1 MQLAR
6 HRVGLFVALAI
17 AGAFGPGAARAGAD
31 KSGDPSAGPGA
42 DTPSGTG
49 ADTNVPATPDKKPT
63 RSAAVAPVTLE
74 EVVVARN
81 RYEASDIQ
89 LKADNTVSVLSAE
102 DLANT
107 AVHNAAEA
115 LGLLTSVNVLTT
127 NAGSFIGG
135 VDSAARGEGM
145 FTSVRGLDAEFNV
158 NLINGVTVAQG
169 MPYSREVQLSLLPP
183 SGLKT
188 IILNKTSRADMDGD
202 AIGGTVD
209 FRTPTAF
216 DYSEP
221 FTSVTAGAR
230 VESRPIDYGDNG
242 LGYNLGAEI
251 ARRFGSNQ
259 QLGVYASAYYTIR
272 HFANSEMGGVMESG
286 CCDNGWKYKLGTADH
301 TTSSGVN
308 PPGIDPA
315 QNLEL
320 TAFNVGTSSGF
331 TKQFGGSTA
340 IDWQPDETLTA
351 YAHLTYAYALTQQDS
366 NLSQIVAMNVA
377 TGDASPFQTPQGY
390 YQPNL
395 QNISI
400 RYWLETNPEV
410 AELGTFQVGFDKKL
424 DTWTISPNL
433 FYSWGRD
440 DRPNHIEID
449 ARTSSAQGGD
459 ITDNGFPYNQTSLVG
474 YRNNFP
480 YANLTPEMTAQ
491 LYNIRGLP
499 ANDRGELQ
507 AGYSGQKKGGAKL
520 DLKKGFGEALELKF
534 GGKYTASSRN
544 VTFRDWTNPAFMDGS
559 TFGSLP
565 IWNGDYHPVF
575 PGKYGWS
582 VPRIDEDKLLGY
594 YGSAADEINNLDT
607 CGTVSQ
613 NPAVNYPN
621 SLNCNTQKGTEDIA
635 AAYAM
640 AQMRSGDWEVT
651 PGVRFEHTTIH
662 NTYWVIPFII
672 DPNDPTQT
680 QTIPVAG
687 HFESNKTIYNEV
699 LPSIF
704 LNYRPDPGA
713 VYRAGIWTSYT
724 RPAFV
729 KLGGGASVNP
739 SASGATTITQGNP
752 NLKSVKAIN
761 YDLSGEWDNGAG
773 RHIVLSGF
781 FKTLKN
787 YVYDTVSNQPS
798 IANDG
803 KGTIYKQP
811 ENGGSGQIWGVE
823 FGARQKFKFLPEP
836 FDGFG
841 VSGNVT
847 REHTLVHLNITGFD
861 SSSPI
866 TNAPDWLA
874 NAEVFYE
881 KGGLSVGLLYNYS
894 GAYVS
899 QYDMLQQ
906 GGDWDDLWIRPQWRL
921 DMHAGYAFDNG
932 LKLDLSVSNLTRN
945 YSYWSHIGKNSLVIS
960 DIVDSGMTGF
970 FNVTYKF

>member
-1 MQLAR
+1 MQPAR
-6 HRVGLFVALAI
+6 SRVGLFVALAI
-17 AGAFGPGAARAGAD
+17 AGAFGSAGASTSD
-31 KSGDPSAGPGA
+31 VSA
-42 DTPSGTG
+42 GTG
-49 ADTNVPATPDKKPT
+49 ADSTPDAGPDTPQTKSTDSKQA
-63 RSAAVAPVTLE
+63 RQGGSAPVVLE

-102 DLANT
+102 DLSNT

-127 NAGSFIGG
+127 NSGSFIGG

-169 MPYSREVQLSLLPP
+169 IPYSREVQLSLLPP

-216 DYSEP
+216 DYAEP

-230 VESRPIDYGDNG
+230 VESRPIDYGSNG
-242 LGYNLGAEI
+242 LGYNFGAEI
-251 ARRFGSNQ
+251 ARRFGSDQ
-259 QLGVYASAYYTIR
+259 QLGVYASGYYTIR
-272 HFANSEMGGVMESG
+272 HYANSEMGGVMESG
-286 CCDNGWKYKLGTADH
+286 CCDNGWKYKLATADN

-308 PPGIDPA
+308 PAGIDPA
-315 QNLEL
+315 KNLEL

-331 TKQFGGSTA
+331 TKQFGGSTS
-340 IDWQPDETLTA
+340 IDWQPNDTMTA

-366 NLSQIVAMNVA
+366 NLSQIVAMNVL
-377 TGDASPFQTPQGY
+377 TGSDSPFQTPQGY
-390 YQPNL
+390 YQPDL

-410 AELGTFQVGFDKKL
+410 AELGTFQVGVDKKI
-424 DTWTISPNL
+424 DTWTLSPNL

-449 ARTSSAQGGD
+449 ARTSHVQGGD

-474 YRNNFP
+474 YSKNFP
-480 YANLTPEMTAQ
+480 YANLTPDMNAQ

-499 ANDRGELQ
+499 AFDRGELQ
-507 AGYSGQKKGGAKL
+507 AGYSGQKKGGAKF
-520 DLKKGFGEALELKF
+520 DVKKGFGEALELKF
-534 GGKYTASSRN
+534 GGKYIASSRE
-544 VTFRDWTNPAFMDGS
+544 VTFRDWTNPGFFDGS

-565 IWNGDYHPVF
+565 IWNGDYEPVF

-582 VPRIDEDKLLGY
+582 VPKIDEDKLLGY
-594 YGSAADEINNLDT
+594 YGSAADPIKNLDT
-607 CGTVSQ
+607 CGSI
-613 NPAVNYPN
+613 YSN
-621 SLNCNTQKGTEDIA
+621 SLNCNTQKGTEDVA
-635 AAYAM
+635 SAYAM
-640 AQMRSGDWEVT
+640 AQIRNGYWEVT

-662 NTYWVIPFII
+662 NTFWVTPQDLDGNSLPGSF
-672 DPNDPTQT
+672 
-680 QTIPVAG
+680 A
-687 HFESNKTIYNEV
+687 SNKTIYNEF

-704 LNYRPDPGA
+704 VNYRPDPGA

-729 KLGGGASVNP
+729 KLGGGESVSP
-739 SASGATTITQGNP
+739 SESGATTITQGNP
-752 NLKSVKAIN
+752 NLKPVKAIN

-773 RHIVLSGF
+773 RHISLSGF
-781 FKTLKN
+781 YKTLKD
-787 YVYDTVSNQPS
+787 YVYDTVSSQANA
-798 IANDG
+798 ANDG
-803 KGTIYKQP
+803 TGIIYKQP
-811 ENGGSGQIWGVE
+811 HNGGAGQLWGVE
-823 FGARQKFKFLPEP
+823 FGARQRFTFLPEP

-841 VSGNVT
+841 VSGNAT
-847 REHTLVHLNITGFD
+847 REHTLVHLNIPNFN

-874 NAEVFYE
+874 NVEVFYE
-881 KGGLSVGLLYNYS
+881 KHGVSAGLLFNYS

-899 QYDMLQQ
+899 QYDALSQ

-921 DMHAGYAFDNG
+921 DMHAGYAFENG
-932 LKLDLSVSNLTRN
+932 VKLDLSVSNLTRN
-945 YSYWSHIGKNSLVIS
+945 YTYWSHIGKDSLAIS

>member
-1 MQLAR
+1 MSVAR
-6 HRVGLFVALAI
+6 HRVGLCAAAIAI
-17 AGAFGPGAARAGAD
+17 AGPSFGSTD
-31 KSGDPSAGPGA
+31 A
-42 DTPSGTG
+42 DTPAPQSADATAAKPGT
-49 ADTNVPATPDKKPT
+49 AAAKPAGG
-63 RSAAVAPVTLE
+63 PVQLE
-74 EVVVARN
+74 EIVVARN
-81 RYEASDIQ
+81 RYEATDIQ

-188 IILNKTSRADMDGD
+188 VILNKTSRADMDGD

-216 DYSEP
+216 DYADS
-221 FTSVTAGAR
+221 FTSFTAGAR
-230 VESRPIDYGDNG
+230 VESRPIDYGNSG
-242 LGYNLGAEI
+242 LGYNLGAEL
-251 ARRFGSNQ
+251 ARRFGPEN
-259 QLGVYASAYYTIR
+259 QLGVYVGGYYTIR

-286 CCDNGWKYKLGTADH
+286 CCDNGWKFKVATADN

-308 PPGIDPA
+308 PPGVDPEK
-315 QNLEL
+315 NLEL

-340 IDWQPDETLTA
+340 IDWQPDDTMTA

-377 TGDASPFQTPQGY
+377 TGSDSPFVTPQGY

-410 AELGTFQVGFDKKL
+410 AELGTFQLGLDKRVGS
-424 DTWTISPNL
+424 WTFSPNL

-449 ARTSSAQGGD
+449 ARTSHVQGGD
-459 ITDNGFPYNQTSLVG
+459 ITDNGFPYNQTSLVS
-474 YRNNFP
+474 YSKNFP
-480 YANLTPEMTAQ
+480 FANLTPEMTAQ

-507 AGYSGQKKGGAKL
+507 QGYSGQKKGGAKFDIKKNLNDSL
-520 DLKKGFGEALELKF
+520 DLKFGA
-534 GGKYTASSRN
+534 KYTASSRN
-544 VTFRDWTNPAFMDGS
+544 VSFRDWTNPSFMDGS

-565 IWNGDYHPVF
+565 IWNGDYKPVF
-575 PGKYGWS
+575 PGKYPWS
-582 VPRIDEDKLLGY
+582 VPKIDEDKLLAY
-594 YGSAADEINNLDT
+594 YGSAADPIKYIDT
-607 CGTVSQ
+607 CGSI
-613 NPAVNYPN
+613 YSN
-621 SLNCNTQKGTEDIA
+621 SLNCNNQKGTEDIA

-640 AQMRSGDWEVT
+640 AQFHTGFWEVT
-651 PGVRFEHTTIH
+651 PGIRFEHTTIH
-662 NTYWVIPFII
+662 NTYWVIPQELQ
-672 DPNDPTQT
+672 DDGTGNLQAVT
-680 QTIPVAG
+680 VEG
-687 HFESNKTIYNEV
+687 HFESNKTIYNEA

-704 LNYRPDPGA
+704 VNYRPDPGA

-729 KLGGGASVNP
+729 KLGGGKSVVP
-739 SASGATTITQGNP
+739 SNTGDKKTTITMGNP
-752 NLKSVKAIN
+752 NLKPVKAIN

-773 RHIVLSGF
+773 RHIALSGF
-781 FKTLKN
+781 FKTLKD
-787 YVYDTVSNQPS
+787 YVYDTVNNFTG
-798 IANDG
+798 AAGDG
-803 KGTIYKQP
+803 SGTIVKQP
-811 ENGGSGQIWGVE
+811 QNGGSGQIWGIE
-823 FGARQKFKFLPEP
+823 FGARQRFTFLPEP

-847 REHTLVHLNITGFD
+847 REHTLVHLNIPGWLNP
-861 SSSPI
+861 SSPI

-881 KGGLSVGLLYNYS
+881 KHGFSVGLLYNYS
-894 GAYVS
+894 GAYAS
-899 QYDMLQQ
+899 QYDALGQ
-906 GGDWDDLWIRPQWRL
+906 GGDWDDLWVRPQWRL
-921 DMHAGYAFDNG
+921 DTHAGYAFDNG

-945 YSYWSHIGKNSLVIS
+945 YTYWSHIGKNSLVIS